1 MNRSSP
7 PPPRL
12 GTPANVLGLVRIA
25 ATPFV
30 MALLLAGD
38 PTARLVAFVVF
49 CIAGGT
55 DFLDGRIARARNE
68 VSPLG
73 VFMDLVADKVL
84 VAGVLVAMVA
94 IDLVPAWMAAT
105 ILVREFV
112 VQSVRQVAAAE
123 HTVISAAIV
132 GKVKTV
138 TTLGG
143 LALLIL
149 STALADRAG
158 ASTVRT
164 AGDVVML
171 LATVLTVASGLVY
184 VRDAWP
190 LISGRP
196 VSRPSEPVAV
206 DERREVEE
214 PSTGR

>member
-1 MNRSSP
+1 MNDAPAR
-7 PPPRL
+7 PRL
-12 GTPANVLGLVRIA
+12 ATPANVLGLIRIA
-25 ATPFV
+25 ATPVV
-30 MALLLAGD
+30 MVLLLGGD
-38 PTARLVAFVVF
+38 PTARLAAFVVF
-49 CIAGGT
+49 CVAGAT

-123 HTVISAAIV
+123 RTVISAAV
-132 GKVKTV
+132 LGKVKTV

-149 STALADRAG
+149 STALVDG
-158 ASTVRT
+158 GSASAVRT
-164 AGDVVML
+164 AGDGVML
-171 LATVLTVASGLVY
+171 LATVLTVLSGVIY

-190 LISGRP
+190 LISGRD
-196 VSRPSEPVAV
+196 A
-206 DERREVEE
+206 
-214 PSTGR
+214 T